1 MYLQALHGHSSWRRW
16 GWNFHRLMN
25 GFLLPSGMCT
35 KVGIPIQGWLLTS
48 SLVNVCSPEGA
59 MVLSVVAEMVVCG

>member
-1 MYLQALHGHSSWRRW
+1 
-16 GWNFHRLMN
+16 MN

-48 SLVNVCSPEGA
+48 SLVDVCNPEGA
-59 MVLSVVAEMVVCG
+59 TVLGVAAEWWHVGKEVPLPDLWTSRKDQ